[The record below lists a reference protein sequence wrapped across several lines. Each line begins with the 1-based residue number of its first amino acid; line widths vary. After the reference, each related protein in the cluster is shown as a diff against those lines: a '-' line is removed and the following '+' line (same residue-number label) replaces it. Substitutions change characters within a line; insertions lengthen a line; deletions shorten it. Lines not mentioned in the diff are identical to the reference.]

1 VGDTDTYYMDKS
13 GTTFDINKVALTL
26 AYLIEGEE
34 AINEHFETWTGKEK
48 SGTWVKLGSDD
59 AQGVA
64 ALDDYEHDVISL
76 AEAMGDSAFTY
87 TAQIVF
93 ASALCLAA
101 F

>member
-1 VGDTDTYYMDKS
+1 MDKS
-13 GTTFDINKVALTL
+13 GTTFDLNKVALTL
-26 AYLIEGEE
+26 AWPIEGEE
-34 AINEHFETWTGKEK
+34 AIDEHFETWTGKEK

-64 ALDDYEHDVISL
+64 TVDDWEHDVTSL
-76 AEAMGDSAFTY
+76 AEAMGDSAFTA

-93 ASALCLAA
+93 ASALCLTA